1 MSVYIVFPLVNTM
14 STNRLDR
21 WTHGETTIA
30 YMRSRGFGAPILLL
44 HNGGTSHAIWRDV
57 APRLAAA
64 GHDVFA
70 LDLAG
75 FGASTRPAA
84 GVSLERHVDLV
95 AAFVDAHR
103 LAPVALA
110 GNCMGSAIALT
121 FARRRPRDVSALV
134 LCNPLTEATFAAGG
148 LGVALALRRHLPT
161 LSQPFVRALA
171 AAPVP
176 HVARAW
182 TMKLQLGRRGRA
194 LPIARTEVHAELCA
208 CYDQPGQVRALVGVL
223 DDLGSYAAIDRFT
236 PPAGFPPITTIWGLD
251 NRVLSPAA
259 GRRLARTLRPAREEW
274 LEGCGHL
281 PMLEAPERVATVIV
295 EATGVGLANPSRRT
309 AP

>member
-1 MSVYIVFPLVNTM
+1 MSVYIVFPLVYNM
-14 STNRLDR
+14 STTGLDR
-21 WTHGETTIA
+21 WTHGETTLA
-30 YMRSRGFGAPILLL
+30 YTHRGAPGAPIVLL

-57 APRLAAA
+57 VPRLVAT
-64 GHDVFA
+64 GHEVFA

-84 GVSLERHVDLV
+84 AVSLERHVDLL
-95 AAFVDAHR
+95 AAFIDAHR

-134 LCNPLTEATFAAGG
+134 LVNPLTEATFAAGG
-148 LGVALALRRHLPT
+148 LGTALALRRNLPR
-161 LSQPFVRALA
+161 LSQPFVRALG

-176 HVARAW
+176 HVAREW
-182 TMKLQLGRRGRA
+182 TMRLQLGRRGRA
-194 LPIARTEVHAELCA
+194 RPITRADELCA
-208 CYDQPGQVRALVGVL
+208 CYDSPGQVRALVGVL
-223 DDLGSYAAIDRFT
+223 DDLGSYGAIDRFT

-259 GRRLARTLRPAREEW
+259 GRRLARTLAPVREAW

-281 PMLEAPERVATVIV
+281 PMLEAPERVATIID
-295 EATGVGLANPSRRT
+295 EATGAGLALSRRR
-309 AP
+309 AVP